1 MAANIYSAF
10 IIIKLL
16 LYFEVS
22 LLHVASISMQF
33 FSIGIIMAVKLLVF
47 RSQQLNTGIF
57 KVMIKLSVL
66 FVCVNH
72 SVICVLLALFCHE
85 QYNYNLGERGR
96 ERGF

>member
-10 IIIKLL
+10 IIIKFL
-16 LYFEVS
+16 LYFEV
-22 LLHVASISMQF
+22 LLLYVASISMQF

-66 FVCVNH
+66 FVCV
-72 SVICVLLALFCHE
+72 SFS
-85 QYNYNLGERGR
+85 NLCFIGS
-96 ERGF
+96 FLP

>member
-33 FSIGIIMAVKLLVF
+33 FFHRNYYGCEIAGFSIPAAEHRYIQG
-47 RSQQLNTGIF
+47 
-57 KVMIKLSVL
+57 
-66 FVCVNH
+66 H
-72 SVICVLLALFCHE
+72 D
-85 QYNYNLGERGR
+85 
-96 ERGF
+96 